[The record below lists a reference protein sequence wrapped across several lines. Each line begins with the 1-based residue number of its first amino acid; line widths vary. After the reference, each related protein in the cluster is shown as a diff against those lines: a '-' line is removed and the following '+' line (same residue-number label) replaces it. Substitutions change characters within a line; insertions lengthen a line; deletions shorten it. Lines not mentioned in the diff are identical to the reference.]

1 MQFPTQNID
10 AKVTILKERKSE
22 KPKISRE
29 LNESLCMEAEY
40 QDFMS
45 IELDEG
51 DIEISLHGLEARNN

>member
-1 MQFPTQNID
+1 MQFPCHNAET
-10 AKVTILKERKSE
+10 KVTLLKERKSE

-29 LNESLCMEAEY
+29 LNESLAMEAEY

-51 DIEISLHGLEARNN
+51 DIEISLHGLEVRNN